1 MSDRSVAPVGPP
13 DPSHPPLGSKLNFN
27 EPLSPDSHEVSPPPG
42 QSEDRSGLPLNI
54 PVPEHLKP
62 TGTPGSK
69 LLHIERSHAS
79 FDSKS
84 MSLYLFGTTYL
95 EQLNR
100 ILSIVQHEEAFDKK
114 RLNYQGR
121 DARFRHALRKEK
133 RLIQI
138 AKDHK
143 WSEEDMSMAEMLIDM
158 PGPFSLHKSM
168 FLKTLHEQGDEEQ
181 QKMFTEPARNYQIIG
196 CYAQTELGHGSNVQG
211 LETTATYDKTTQ
223 EFIIHSPSLTAS
235 KWWIGGLGRSAD
247 HAVVMAQLYSNGKR
261 FGPHPFVVPIRDIK
275 TREPLPGRVIGDIG
289 PKLGYQTTD
298 NGMILFDKVR
308 IPHNHLLAR
317 FSRIDPQSGQYIKPD
332 NAKLA
337 YGTMTYIR
345 AGIVQQARMVLARSA
360 IVAIRYCSIRR
371 QFADKDAPV
380 LDGKKPAEN
389 PVLDYQMVQ
398 YRVFPI
404 LAQAFACHYTG
415 LEMFRLYNESQKN
428 MNEGDFSLL
437 ADVHAS
443 SSGLKSLCTIM
454 AAHAIEECRR
464 ACGGHGFSQASGL
477 GALYAD
483 YLPQVTWEGDSY
495 MITQQTGRYLF
506 KTMRTLFQ
514 DRNAKLSSENVT
526 GEYIL
531 RYLEN
536 PNEKSKVEYSGDF
549 HDVQAFIWAY
559 GHRAA
564 FLVAQATRKRDIER
578 RTWNSLLVDIYR
590 CSVAHC
596 QFLMVRN
603 FARVLLYDETLKAKP
618 ALHHVMQLVFELFA
632 CYTMDTE
639 ASEFL
644 ASGYISP
651 KQHVLLRNRVYSLLA
666 QIRPEAVALCDSF
679 AVPDYLLNSEL
690 GRSDG
695 NVYQKLVEF
704 ASKEPLN
711 GVKFN
716 VNPWDNELAIGEPP
730 LPKL

>member
-666 QIRPEAVALCDSF
+666 QIRPEAIALCDSF

>member
-1 MSDRSVAPVGPP
+1 MGQPMGCPDPPYSHPDSSVWFPRAGVQISTFHLVPIRLPLSLTLEHYPCYLSSSLSTFQQPMSDRSIAPVGPP
-13 DPSHPPLGSKLNFN
+13 DPSLPP
-27 EPLSPDSHEVSPPPG
+27 V
-42 QSEDRSGLPLNI
+42 
-54 PVPEHLKP
+54 VPAHLKP

-84 MSLYLFGTTYL
+84 MSLYLYGTPYL

-100 ILSIVQHEEAFDKK
+100 ILAIVQDEEAFDKK

-133 RLIQI
+133 RLVQI
-138 AKDHK
+138 AKEHK
-143 WSEEDMSMAEMLIDM
+143 WNEEDMSMAEMLIDM

-168 FLKTLHEQGDEEQ
+168 FLKTLQEQGDEEQ
-181 QKMFTEPARNYQIIG
+181 QKMFTQPALNYQIIG

-211 LETTATYDKTTQ
+211 LETTATYDKSTQ

-235 KWWIGGLGRSAD
+235 KWWIGQSHSFQIQQLGLVFICLFQTSQVVLVALLTTQWLWRSYTA
-247 HAVVMAQLYSNGKR
+247 MAKY
-261 FGPHPFVVPIRDIK
+261 GPHPFVVPIRDMQ
-275 TREPLPGRVIGDIG
+275 TREPLPGRVIGDVG

-298 NGMILFDKVR
+298 NGMMLFDQVR

-317 FSRIDPQSGQYIKPD
+317 FSRVDPHSGQYIKPD

-345 AGIVQQARMVLARSA
+345 AGLVRQARMVLARSA
-360 IVAIRYCSIRR
+360 IVAIRYCAIRR
-371 QFADKDAPV
+371 QFADKDAP
-380 LDGKKPAEN
+380 PAEN

-398 YRVFPI
+398 YRIFPI

-428 MNEGDFSLL
+428 MSEGDFSLL

-454 AAHAIEECRR
+454 AAQAIEECRR

-514 DRNAKLSSENVT
+514 DRNAKLSAENVT

-564 FLVAQATRKRDIER
+564 FMVAQATRKRDIER

-603 FARVLLYDETLKAKP
+603 FARVLLYDEALKAKP
-618 ALHHVMQLVFELFA
+618 ALHHVIQLVFELYA
-632 CYTMDTE
+632 CYTMDVE

-651 KQHVLLRNRVYSLLA
+651 SSTSY
-666 QIRPEAVALCDSF
+666 
-679 AVPDYLLNSEL
+679 
-690 GRSDG
+690 
-695 NVYQKLVEF
+695 
-704 ASKEPLN
+704 
-711 GVKFN
+711 
-716 VNPWDNELAIGEPP
+716 
-730 LPKL
+730 

>member
-1 MSDRSVAPVGPP
+1 MSDRSIAPVGPP

-27 EPLSPDSHEVSPPPG
+27 EPLSLDSHEVSPPPG

-84 MSLYLFGTTYL
+84 MSFYLFGTTYL
-95 EQLNR
+95 ERLNK
-100 ILSIVQHEEAFDKK
+100 ILSIIQHEEAFDKK

-133 RLIQI
+133 RLVQI

-181 QKMFTEPARNYQIIG
+181 QKMFTQPARNYQIIG

-223 EFIIHSPSLTAS
+223 EFVIHSPSLTAS

-298 NGMILFDKVR
+298 NGMILFDNVR

-317 FSRIDPQSGQYIKPD
+317 FSRIDPHSGQYIKPE

-428 MNEGDFSLL
+428 MNQGDFSLL

-536 PNEKSKVEYSGDF
+536 PNDKSNVEHSGDF

-578 RTWNSLLVDIYR
+578 KTWNSLLVDIYR

-695 NVYQKLVEF
+695 NVYRKLVEF

-730 LPKL
+730 LTKL

>member
-1 MSDRSVAPVGPP
+1 MSDRSIAPVGPP
-13 DPSHPPLGSKLNFN
+13 DPSLPPVGSKINFN
-27 EPLSPDSHEVSPPPG
+27 ESPSLDSHEVSPPPG
-42 QSEDRSGLPLNI
+42 QSADHSGLTFNI
-54 PVPEHLKP
+54 PVPAHLKP

-84 MSLYLFGTTYL
+84 MSFYLYGTTYL
-95 EQLNR
+95 EKLNR
-100 ILSIVQHEEAFDKK
+100 ILAIVQDEDAFDKK

-133 RLIQI
+133 RLVQI
-138 AKDHK
+138 AKEHR

-168 FLKTLHEQGDEEQ
+168 FLKTLQEQGDEEQ
-181 QKMFTEPARNYQIIG
+181 QKMFTQPAENFQIIG

-211 LETTATYDKTTQ
+211 LETTATYDKATQ

-235 KWWIGGLGRSAD
+235 KWWIGGLGRAAD
-247 HAVVMAQLYSNGKR
+247 HAVVMAQLYTNGKKY
-261 FGPHPFVVPIRDIK
+261 GPHPFVVPIRDIQ
-275 TREPLPGRVIGDIG
+275 TRDPLPGRVIGDVG

-308 IPHNHLLAR
+308 IPHNHLLSR
-317 FSRIDPQSGQYIKPD
+317 FSRVDPHSGQYIKPD

-345 AGIVQQARMVLARSA
+345 AGLVQQARMVLARSA
-360 IVAIRYCSIRR
+360 IVAIRYCAIRR

-398 YRVFPI
+398 YRIFPI

-428 MNEGDFSLL
+428 MSEGDFSLL

-454 AAHAIEECRR
+454 AAQAIEECRR

-514 DRNAKLSSENVT
+514 DRNAKLSAENVT

-603 FARVLLYDETLKAKP
+603 FARVLLYDEALKAKP
-618 ALHHVMQLVFELFA
+618 ALHHVIQLVFELYA
-632 CYTMDTE
+632 CYTMDVE

-666 QIRPEAVALCDSF
+666 PIRPEAVALCDSF

-695 NVYQKLVEF
+695 NVYQKLIEF

-711 GVKFN
+711 AVKFN
-716 VNPWDNELAIGEPP
+716 VNPWDNELAIGEPS
-730 LPKL
+730 LAKL

>member
-483 YLPQVTWEGDSY
+483 YLPQVTWEGRPS
-495 MITQQTGRYLF
+495 F
-506 KTMRTLFQ
+506 
-514 DRNAKLSSENVT
+514 LSF
-526 GEYIL
+526 L
-531 RYLEN
+531 K
-536 PNEKSKVEYSGDF
+536 KS
-549 HDVQAFIWAY
+549 
-559 GHRAA
+559 
-564 FLVAQATRKRDIER
+564 
-578 RTWNSLLVDIYR
+578 
-590 CSVAHC
+590 
-596 QFLMVRN
+596 
-603 FARVLLYDETLKAKP
+603 
-618 ALHHVMQLVFELFA
+618 
-632 CYTMDTE
+632 
-639 ASEFL
+639 
-644 ASGYISP
+644 SP
-651 KQHVLLRNRVYSLLA
+651 ST
-666 QIRPEAVALCDSF
+666 
-679 AVPDYLLNSEL
+679 
-690 GRSDG
+690 
-695 NVYQKLVEF
+695 
-704 ASKEPLN
+704 
-711 GVKFN
+711 
-716 VNPWDNELAIGEPP
+716 
-730 LPKL
+730 

>member
-1 MSDRSVAPVGPP
+1 MSDRSPPPMGPP
-13 DPSHPPLGSKLNFN
+13 DPSLPPVGSKIVFN
-27 EPLSPDSHEVSPPPG
+27 QAPSMDSHPVSPPPG
-42 QSEDRSGLPLNI
+42 LSEDRSGLPSNI
-54 PVPEHLKP
+54 PVPTHLKP

-79 FDSKS
+79 FDSKAL
-84 MSLYLFGTTYL
+84 SLYLYGTPYL

-100 ILSIVQHEEAFDKK
+100 ILSIVQVEEAFDKK

-121 DARFRHALRKEK
+121 DAVFRHSLRKDK
-133 RLIQI
+133 RLVQI
-138 AKDHK
+138 AKEHN
-143 WSEEDMSMAEMLIDM
+143 WNEEDMMMAEMLIDM
-158 PGPFSLHKSM
+158 PGPFSLHKTM
-168 FLKTLHEQGDEEQ
+168 FLKTLQEQGDEEQ
-181 QKMFTEPARNYQIIG
+181 QKLFTQPAANYQIIG
-196 CYAQTELGHGSNVQG
+196 CYAQTELGHGSNVQE

-235 KWWIGGLGRSAD
+235 KWWIGGLGRAAD
-247 HAVVMAQLYSNGKR
+247 HAVVMAQLYSNGKKY
-261 FGPHPFVVPIRDIK
+261 GPHPFVVPIRDMK
-275 TREPLPGRVIGDIG
+275 TRDPLPGRVIGDVG

-345 AGIVQQARMVLARSA
+345 AGIVQQARVVLARSA
-360 IVAIRYCSIRR
+360 IVAIRYCAIRR

-380 LDGKKPAEN
+380 LDGRKPAEN

-398 YRVFPI
+398 YRIFPI

-428 MNEGDFSLL
+428 MSEGDFSLL

-454 AAHAIEECRR
+454 AASAIEECRR

-477 GALYAD
+477 GALYAN

-514 DRNAKLSSENVT
+514 DRNAKLSAENVT

-531 RYLEN
+531 RFLEN
-536 PNEKSKVEYSGDF
+536 PNEKSKVEHSGDF

-603 FARVLLYDETLKAKP
+603 FARVLLYDEELKAKP
-618 ALHHVMQLVFELFA
+618 ALHHVILLVFELYA
-632 CYTMDTE
+632 CHTMDAE

-711 GVKFN
+711 AVKFN
-716 VNPWDNELAIGEPP
+716 VDPYDNEIAIGEPS
-730 LPKL
+730 LAKL

>member
-1 MSDRSVAPVGPP
+1 MSGRSPPPMGPP
-13 DPSHPPLGSKLNFN
+13 DPSLPPVGSKIVFN
-27 EPLSPDSHEVSPPPG
+27 QTPSMDSHPVSPPPG
-42 QSEDRSGLPLNI
+42 LSEDRSGLPSNI
-54 PVPEHLKP
+54 PVPTHLKP

-69 LLHIERSHAS
+69 LLHIERLVALPLR
-79 FDSKS
+79 DP
-84 MSLYLFGTTYL
+84 YL

-100 ILSIVQHEEAFDKK
+100 ILSIVQVEEAFDKK

-121 DARFRHALRKEK
+121 DAVFRHSLRKDK
-133 RLIQI
+133 RLVQI
-138 AKDHK
+138 AKEHN
-143 WSEEDMSMAEMLIDM
+143 WNEEDMMMAEMLIDM
-158 PGPFSLHKSM
+158 PGPFSLHKTM
-168 FLKTLHEQGDEEQ
+168 FLKTLQEQGDEEQ
-181 QKMFTEPARNYQIIG
+181 QKLFTQPAANYQIIG
-196 CYAQTELGHGSNVQG
+196 CYAQTELGHGSNVQE

-235 KWWIGGLGRSAD
+235 KWWIGGLGRAAD
-247 HAVVMAQLYSNGKR
+247 HAVVMAQLYSNGKKY
-261 FGPHPFVVPIRDIK
+261 GPHPFVVPIRDMK
-275 TREPLPGRVIGDIG
+275 TRDPLPGRVIGDVG

-345 AGIVQQARMVLARSA
+345 AGLVQQARVVLARSA
-360 IVAIRYCSIRR
+360 IVAIRYCAIRR

-380 LDGKKPAEN
+380 KPAEN
-389 PVLDYQMVQ
+389 PVIDYQMVQ
-398 YRVFPI
+398 YRIFPI

-454 AAHAIEECRR
+454 AASAIEECRR

-477 GALYAD
+477 GALYAN

-514 DRNAKLSSENVT
+514 DRNAKLSAENVT

-531 RYLEN
+531 RFLEN
-536 PNEKSKVEYSGDF
+536 PNEKSKVEHSGDF

-603 FARVLLYDETLKAKP
+603 FARVLLYDEELKAKP
-618 ALHHVMQLVFELFA
+618 ALHHVILLVFELYA
-632 CYTMDTE
+632 CHTMDAE

-711 GVKFN
+711 AVKFN
-716 VNPWDNELAIGEPP
+716 VDPYDNEIAIGEPS
-730 LPKL
+730 LAKL

>member
-1 MSDRSVAPVGPP
+1 
-13 DPSHPPLGSKLNFN
+13 
-27 EPLSPDSHEVSPPPG
+27 
-42 QSEDRSGLPLNI
+42 
-54 PVPEHLKP
+54 
-62 TGTPGSK
+62 
-69 LLHIERSHAS
+69 
-79 FDSKS
+79 

-666 QIRPEAVALCDSF
+666 QIRPEAIALCDSF